1 MPRVLSRGAAL
12 VALLLVILIYGCD
25 AGHGFVKDDFGWVVT
40 SRLQQPSDLQNL
52 LGAPTGFFRPLVSL
66 SFAIDYA
73 LFDAA
78 PRGYGLTNLALL
90 LACIGM
96 LAALFR
102 AMRLRAGVA
111 VAAALVWALNFHG
124 INMAVLWISGR
135 TALTVTFWAVAA
147 TWAWTRGHRMW
158 AALFAVAA
166 MWSKEEGFMVAAIL
180 TAWTIIDR
188 RPGRETWTLW
198 AVAAIALAVRAWS
211 GAFTPGTAPPLYQYQ
226 VSLTTLA
233 NNIIQYADRSATTAA
248 GTLLVFWIAA
258 GLPRGRTPRLVAPEQ
273 IAPDLKVGPT
283 HDDRA
288 PELKL
293 GPTHERARWLKGLA
307 WFVLGFAPTIFL
319 PVRSSLYALLPG
331 VGVVLIAGDLANRIV
346 DRAPSR
352 AIARA
357 TTIVLLLLVALV
369 PVYRLRNQRYVGEA
383 ELSAAIVAEVSKIAA
398 TAPAGG
404 LILIKDVRNGRPTAE
419 QAFGPVADRMAEL
432 TTGGKLQVWIDPPPV
447 ELAGVAPPPLSSAV
461 ATLVVEHGIVR
472 VDR

>member
-1 MPRVLSRGAAL
+1 MRFSPSRGAAF
-12 VALLLVILIYGCD
+12 VALLLIILIYGCD

-40 SRLQQPSDLQNL
+40 SRLQQPSDLRNL

-73 LFDAA
+73 LFGAA

-102 AMRLRAGVA
+102 AIGLRTGVA

-135 TALTVTFWAVAA
+135 TALIVTFWSVAA
-147 TWAWTRGHRMW
+147 AWAWTRGHRVW
-158 AALFAVAA
+158 AALFAMAA

-188 RPGRETWTLW
+188 RPVRDTWLLW
-198 AVAAIALAVRAWS
+198 AVTATTLAVRAWS
-211 GAFTPGTAPPLYQYQ
+211 GAFTPGTAPPIYQYQ
-226 VSLTTLA
+226 VSVTTLA

-248 GTLLVFWIAA
+248 GTLLVFWLAA
-258 GLPRGRTPRLVAPEQ
+258 GLPRGRTPEQ
-273 IAPDLKVGPT
+273 EAPDLKVGPT
-283 HDDRA
+283 Y
-288 PELKL
+288 E
-293 GPTHERARWLKGLA
+293 RWLKGFV

-319 PVRSSLYALLPG
+319 PVRSSLYALLPS
-331 VGVVLIAGDLANRIV
+331 VGIVLIAGDLANRIV
-346 DRAPSR
+346 DRAPLR

-369 PVYRLRNQRYVGEA
+369 PVYRLRNQRYVSEA
-383 ELSAAIVAEVSKIAA
+383 KLSAAIAAEVSKIAA

-404 LILIKDVRNGRPTAE
+404 LILIKDVRDGRPTAE
-419 QAFGPVADRMAEL
+419 QAFGPVAGRMAEL
-432 TTGGKLQVWIDPPPV
+432 VTDGKLQVWIDPAPL

-472 VDR
+472 VAR